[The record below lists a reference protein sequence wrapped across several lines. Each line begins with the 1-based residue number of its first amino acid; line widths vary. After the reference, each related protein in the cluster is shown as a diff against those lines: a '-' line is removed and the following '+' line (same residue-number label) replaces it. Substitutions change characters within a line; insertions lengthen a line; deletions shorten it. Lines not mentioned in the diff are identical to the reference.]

1 MITLLR
7 LHCEVMNNCQMMF
20 QILFDTLKVFKLL
33 NMCSKMQVYGTP
45 LLKKVEV
52 QACGEQY
59 YLHSNEHVYT
69 HTHKHTGTELLP
81 SQIAIENEVKMV

>member
-59 YLHSNEHVYT
+59 YVHSNEHVYT
-69 HTHKHTGTELLP
+69 HTPTNTQGQNSSPPKLRL
-81 SQIAIENEVKMV
+81 KMR

>member
-7 LHCEVMNNCQMMF
+7 LHYEVINNCKMTF
-20 QILFDTLKVFKLL
+20 QILFDTLKIFKLL

-59 YLHSNEHVYT
+59 YVHSNEHVYT
-69 HTHKHTGTELLP
+69 HTHPQTHRDRTPPLP
-81 SQIAIENEVKMV
+81 NCD